1 MSRDTTIEVLNELIR
16 TSEDGRRGFEAAA
29 EKADDPRL
37 KSTFAEHA
45 RSCAAAV
52 SELQQLVHSF
62 GGKPVESG
70 SIAGAAHRGWVR
82 ARAAAGDN
90 NVAVLEE
97 VERGEDVA
105 KATYTR
111 ALQAPLPADVRA
123 LLERQYHGVL
133 RNHDS
138 VRGLRNQ
145 YRAGA

>member
-1 MSRDTTIEVLNELIR
+1 MSRDSTIEVLNELIR

-29 EKADDPRL
+29 AKADDPRL
-37 KSTFAEHA
+37 KTTLAEHA

-52 SELQQLVHSF
+52 SELQQLVRSF
-62 GGKPVESG
+62 GGEPVESG

-105 KATYTR
+105 KAAYTR
-111 ALQAPLPADVRA
+111 AL
-123 LLERQYHGVL
+123 
-133 RNHDS
+133 
-138 VRGLRNQ
+138 
-145 YRAGA
+145 